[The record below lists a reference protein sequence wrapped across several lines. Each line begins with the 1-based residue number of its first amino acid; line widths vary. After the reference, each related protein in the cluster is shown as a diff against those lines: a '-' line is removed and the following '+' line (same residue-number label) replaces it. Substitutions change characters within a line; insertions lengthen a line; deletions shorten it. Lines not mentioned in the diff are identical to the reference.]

1 MRNLILGVCLVVGSY
16 AIFASGI
23 RDSAPR
29 KNAAGKAG
37 VRLGTSSSAKDSRG
51 IAQAAA
57 SDSSSASRVA
67 LQYGKLPLSFEPN
80 RGQSHNDAAFL
91 ARGDGYSL
99 FLTPAETAVVLRQNS
114 AHTVFPATETK
125 ENKFDTVKAPAVLR
139 MQLAGGSK
147 AARLAALDKL
157 PGKSNYLIG
166 NDPTKWRVNVPNY
179 RRVEERSVYDG
190 VDLVYYGSQRQ
201 LEYDFVVAPNADP
214 SVIHLAFRGAD
225 KLRADSVGDL
235 HVTVAGKDVLL
246 HKPVAYQVA
255 GPGKEKVTV
264 AANYVLLGPHD
275 VAFQLGKY
283 DTARDLVIDPILSYS
298 TYLGGTNIDGA
309 NAIAV
314 AADNTAFITGG
325 TFSIDFPTAHP
336 LQPNHGGPDDFSQ
349 DAFVT
354 KISADGS
361 TLLYST
367 YLGGKAQDV
376 ANGIAVDPF
385 GDAYVTGTTISP
397 DFPATSGAFD
407 PACTDDGACGAKKCN
422 NLGLVVSNAFVSKLN
437 PEGTGLIYSS
447 FLGDYENV
455 RGLAIAVDAD
465 QSAYVTG
472 STEFNPAPQGTFC
485 GPFPITG
492 NAFQPAFGGGFTD
505 AFVTKISASGS
516 SIEYS
521 TYLGG
526 SNEEIGNGIAVD
538 SHANAYITG
547 VTYSTDFRTL
557 NAVQSAYGGAGDAF
571 LTKIDTNA
579 SGTASLLYSTYLG
592 GSNLDQGNGV
602 AVDSNGVA
610 YVAGG
615 VGTGAL
621 PFATVGTFGGGDA
634 DAFAARIDATQSG
647 AASLSYF
654 RYLGGSLADTANGI
668 GVDPQF
674 NAYVTGSTVSPD
686 FPVAGAVFQSK
697 YGGGNADAFVAKLDP
712 TGATLVYS
720 GYIGGT
726 NTDVGYGIAVGADG
740 SAYVAG
746 QTCSLDFPVV
756 NPVQAAPGG
765 NCDAFVSKVSILQGL
780 ELNPAGLVF
789 PAQSI
794 QTSSQ
799 SQTVTITNGDN
810 LETNLS
816 IAVAGANPSDFAE
829 TNTCPTSMSP
839 GAQCAITVTFTPV
852 ASGLR
857 KAQVSVVCPSCGTTG
872 ITYVLNLSGQSS
884 TLTLSASNL
893 AFGNEQVGLTSNSQS
908 ILATNNGTTPLTFSS
923 ITASG
928 DYSELDDCTRAPLQP
943 TTTCSIAVVFSP
955 AAAGSSIGGLTLT
968 DNAPGSPQ
976 VVLLTGTGSGQL
988 TDFTLSTVQPSA
1000 TIPAG
1005 QSANITLLM
1014 SSVGGFSQPVTLS
1027 CTGLPRDSACFT
1039 PSNPVMIAAANTQI
1053 PLTITTGSRSLVSPG
1068 LGIHTDPKNGARYL
1082 MLGFAVAL
1090 LMALWAMVR
1099 GGRLRLA
1106 SAAFGLAAIL
1116 LLASAGCNSGG
1127 QSGLPAGTPAGTY
1140 PVTATATSGN
1150 ITHTTVVTLAVK

>member
-1 MRNLILGVCLVVGSY
+1 MRNLVLGVCLVVGSC

-23 RDSAPR
+23 RVSAPR

-37 VRLGTSSSAKDSRG
+37 VRLENSSSAKDSRG

-57 SDSSSASRVA
+57 SDPSAAPRVA

-80 RGQSHNDAAFL
+80 RGQAHNDAAFL

-114 AHTVFPATETK
+114 AHAIFPATETK
-125 ENKFDTVKAPAVLR
+125 VNKFDAAKAPVVLR
-139 MQLAGGSK
+139 MQLAGASK
-147 AARLAALDKL
+147 AAHLAALDRL

-166 NDPTKWRVNVPNY
+166 NDPSKWRVNIPNY
-179 RRVEERSVYDG
+179 RQVEERGVYNG
-190 VDLVYYGSQRQ
+190 VDLIYYGSQRQ
-201 LEYDFVVAPNADP
+201 LEYDFLVAPGADP
-214 SVIHLAFRGAD
+214 SVIRLAFQGAE
-225 KLRADSVGDL
+225 KLRADAEGDL

-246 HKPVAYQVA
+246 HKPVAYQLA
-255 GPGKEKVTV
+255 GAAKEKVTV
-264 AANYVLLGPHD
+264 AANYVLLGDHD

-283 DTARDLVIDPILSYS
+283 DAARQLVIDPILSYS

-314 AADNTAFITGG
+314 APDNTAFITGG
-325 TFSIDFPTAHP
+325 TFSLDFPVAHP

-349 DAFVT
+349 DAFIT
-354 KISADGS
+354 KLSADGS

-367 YLGGKAQDV
+367 YLGGTNQDV
-376 ANGIAVDPF
+376 ANGIAVDAF

-397 DFPATSGAFD
+397 DFPATAGAFD
-407 PACTDDGACGAKKCN
+407 PICTDDGACGAKKCN
-422 NLGLVVSNAFVSKLN
+422 NLGLVVSNAFVSKLD

-447 FLGDYENV
+447 FLGDFENV
-455 RGLAIAVDAD
+455 RGLAIAVDSD

-472 STEFNPAPQGTFC
+472 STQFNPAPQGTFC
-485 GPFPITG
+485 GPFPITA
-492 NAFQPAFGGGFTD
+492 NAFQPTFGGGFTD

-521 TYLGG
+521 TYVGG

-538 SHANAYITG
+538 SHANIYATG
-547 VTYSTDFRTL
+547 VTYSTDFPTL
-557 NAVQSAYGGAGDAF
+557 NAVQSVYGGAGDAF
-571 LTKIDTNA
+571 LAKLNTNG
-579 SGTASLLYSTYLG
+579 SGAGSLLYSTYLG

-610 YVAGG
+610 YVTGA

-634 DAFAARIDATQSG
+634 DAFAAKLDGTQSG

-654 RYLGGSLADTANGI
+654 RYVGGSLADSGNAI
-668 GVDPQF
+668 GVDSQF

-686 FPVAGAVFQSK
+686 FPIAGAVFQSR
-697 YGGGNADAFVAKLDP
+697 YGGGNADAFVTKLDP

-726 NTDVGYGIAVGADG
+726 NTDIGYGIAVGADG

-765 NCDAFVSKVSILQGL
+765 NCDAFVSKVSILEGL

-789 PAQSI
+789 PAQGI
-794 QTSSQ
+794 GTTSQ
-799 SQTVTITNGDN
+799 SQTVTITNGDTP
-810 LETNLS
+810 ETNLS
-816 IAVAGANPSDFAE
+816 VAVAGANPGDFAE
-829 TNTCPTSMSP
+829 VNTCPTSLSA
-839 GAQCAITVTFTPV
+839 GAQCTITVAFTPV
-852 ASGLR
+852 AAGLR
-857 KAQVSVVCPSCGTTG
+857 KAQVNVACPSCGTSG
-872 ITYVLNLSGQSS
+872 INYVLNLSGQSS

-893 AFGNEQVGLTSNSQS
+893 SFGNVQVGLTSSSQS
-908 ILATNNGTTPLTFSS
+908 ILATNNGTTALTFSS

-928 DYSELDDCTRAPLQP
+928 DYSEADDCTRAPLQP

-988 TDFTLSTVQPSA
+988 TDFTLSTVQPGA

-1027 CTGLPRDSACFT
+1027 CSGLPRDSGCFT
-1039 PSNPVMIAAANTQI
+1039 PANPVTLGTNTQV
-1053 PLTITTGSRSLVSPG
+1053 PLTITTGSRTLVSPG
-1068 LGIHTDPKNGARYL
+1068 LEIHTGPFAGVRYL
-1082 MLGFAVAL
+1082 ALGFAGAL
-1090 LMALWAMVR
+1090 LVALWAMFR
-1099 GGRLRLA
+1099 GGRLRPGL
-1106 SAAFGLAAIL
+1106 AAFGFAAIL
-1116 LLASAGCNSGG
+1116 LLAAAGCNSGA

-1140 PVTATATSGN
+1140 PITVTATSGT
-1150 ITHTTVVTLAVK
+1150 ITHTTVVSLQVK